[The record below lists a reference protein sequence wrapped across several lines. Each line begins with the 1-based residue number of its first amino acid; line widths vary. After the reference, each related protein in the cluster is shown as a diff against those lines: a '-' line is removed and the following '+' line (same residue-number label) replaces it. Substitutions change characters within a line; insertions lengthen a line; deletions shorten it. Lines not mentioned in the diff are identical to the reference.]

1 MQPPIP
7 PFDPDGPDPTETH
20 RRDGAFAVR
29 LGLTEVQGIGEADA
43 QRVVDARA
51 EAPFTDMPDVA
62 RRTGLSVAQMEAL
75 ATAGAFDGFG
85 ISRRQALWNAGYTD
99 APDRLAGTAVQ
110 APPPMLPGMNPVE
123 QTLADLW
130 ATRISPDEHP
140 MEHLRPL
147 MVSEGVLSVAD
158 TATHEAD
165 RRVRVAGLVTHR
177 QRPYTAGGVTFLNIE
192 DETGML
198 NVVVFDAVWQRHR
211 RVARNSAGLVVRGML
226 ERQDGVVNLV
236 ADKIERIETLY
247 PQLGPPSR
255 ARPDRATSTDR
266 SRRRSRR
273 RSRNAAVS
281 RGGVLHGSALGS
293 RQRAVRRE
301 VEADP

>member
-1 MQPPIP
+1 
-7 PFDPDGPDPTETH
+7 
-20 RRDGAFAVR
+20 
-29 LGLTEVQGIGEADA
+29 
-43 QRVVDARA
+43 
-51 EAPFTDMPDVA
+51 
-62 RRTGLSVAQMEAL
+62 
-75 ATAGAFDGFG
+75 
-85 ISRRQALWNAGYTD
+85 
-99 APDRLAGTAVQ
+99 
-110 APPPMLPGMNPVE
+110 MLPGMNPVE

-147 MVSEGVLSVAD
+147 MISEGVLSVAD
-158 TATHEAD
+158 TSTHEAE

-198 NVVVFDAVWQRHR
+198 NVVVFDVIWQRHR

-247 PQLGPPSR
+247 PQLAPAVP
-255 ARPDRATSTDR
+255 ARPR
-266 SRRRSRR
+266 SRDF
-273 RSRNAAVS
+273 
-281 RGGVLHGSALGS
+281 H
-293 RQRAVRRE
+293 
-301 VEADP
+301 